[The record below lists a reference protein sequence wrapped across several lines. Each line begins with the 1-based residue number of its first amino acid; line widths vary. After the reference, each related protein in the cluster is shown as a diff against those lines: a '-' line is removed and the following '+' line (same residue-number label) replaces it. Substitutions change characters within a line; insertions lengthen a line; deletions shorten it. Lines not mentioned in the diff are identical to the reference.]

1 MRRLLPPVLAMVACL
16 LVGVSPAGAA
26 TDQFVY
32 NSLPA
37 SGVVS
42 VPSEG
47 AEATQFNQF
56 GNEVILTKASTVAK
70 VSVTMV
76 SWTCETG
83 TWNAGDCVTTGT
95 PTFPTPITLTLYKHS
110 IADHSTG
117 EVRPGAQIVKVTKTF
132 NIKFRPSS
140 DPGCPLEGGQPTMF
154 RGSDGQC
161 HHGLDQNIVFH
172 LPTNTK
178 LPAVVV
184 WGVSYNTSTSG
195 PSPLGGSGH
204 PQDSLNVGLSPKA
217 TTGLNR
223 VEQSIFWDTRVGGN
237 TCGAPFVT
245 GDFNR
250 DGPCTDWAELVP
262 AAKFTLPT

>member
-83 TWNAGDCVTTGT
+83 TWDAGDCVTTGT

-110 IADHSTG
+110 VADHSTG
-117 EVRPGAQIVKVTKTF
+117 EVRPGAQIVKVKKTF

-140 DPGCPLEGGQPTMF
+140 DPSCPLEGGQPTMF
-154 RGSDGQC
+154 RGRM
-161 HHGLDQNIVFH
+161 
-172 LPTNTK
+172 
-178 LPAVVV
+178 
-184 WGVSYNTSTSG
+184 VS
-195 PSPLGGSGH
+195 
-204 PQDSLNVGLSPKA
+204 A
-217 TTGLNR
+217 ITGL
-223 VEQSIFWDTRVGGN
+223 TRTSCS
-237 TCGAPFVT
+237 TCRRTRSSRPSLSGASPT
-245 GDFNR
+245 
-250 DGPCTDWAELVP
+250 TP
-262 AAKFTLPT
+262 ARAAQVRLAGRGTPRTR